1 LRPARLPWAAA
12 GEAPARSVDALPGD
26 HADRKERVSAATTW
40 HTHRGSRPVRS
51 NGMRALFLLVATGC
65 LGSAAPDQRHPTFNL
80 RETFMKSFKLV
91 ATTAWLRAASASAS
105 AQSLEIRK
113 RQAEQEGELSTLVA
127 LTNKKCG
134 IDLKATIET
143 ASFNPDEFLQKSVV
157 SWCSAALT
165 AIENVCSDAMGKQAV
180 AGAVKSLTCSGA
192 SAVSVELSGGDLK
205 YAFPFSSASNA
216 NEMIIRTYLE
226 KHL

>member
-1 LRPARLPWAAA
+1 MKILKL
-12 GEAPARSVDALPGD
+12 L
-26 HADRKERVSAATTW
+26 ATT
-40 HTHRGSRPVRS
+40 
-51 NGMRALFLLVATGC
+51 ALLVA
-65 LGSAAPDQRHPTFNL
+65 
-80 RETFMKSFKLV
+80 
-91 ATTAWLRAASASAS
+91 ASTAS

-113 RQAEQEGELSTLVA
+113 RQAEQESELSTLVA

-134 IDLKATIET
+134 IDLKAAIDT

-165 AIENVCSDAMGKQAV
+165 ALENVCSDAAGKQAV
-180 AGAVKSLTCSGA
+180 AGAIKGLTCSGA
-192 SAVSVELSGGDLK
+192 TAVSVELTNGDLK

-216 NEMIIRTYLE
+216 NEMLIRTYLE

>member
-1 LRPARLPWAAA
+1 MRIVKLL
-12 GEAPARSVDALPGD
+12 
-26 HADRKERVSAATTW
+26 ATT
-40 HTHRGSRPVRS
+40 
-51 NGMRALFLLVATGC
+51 ALLVATA
-65 LGSAAPDQRHPTFNL
+65 SIAA
-80 RETFMKSFKLV
+80 
-91 ATTAWLRAASASAS
+91 

-134 IDLKATIET
+134 IELKTTIDT

-165 AIENVCSDAMGKQAV
+165 ALENVCSDAAGKQAV
-180 AGAVKSLTCSGA
+180 AGAIKSLTCSGA
-192 SAVSVELSGGDLK
+192 AAVSVELTNGDLK

-216 NEMIIRTYLE
+216 NELVIRTYLE

>member
-1 LRPARLPWAAA
+1 M
-12 GEAPARSVDALPGD
+12 
-26 HADRKERVSAATTW
+26 KTFT
-40 HTHRGSRPVRS
+40 
-51 NGMRALFLLVATGC
+51 FL
-65 LGSAAPDQRHPTFNL
+65 
-80 RETFMKSFKLV
+80 
-91 ATTAWLRAASASAS
+91 ATTALLTGASAAAT

-113 RQAEQEGELSTLVA
+113 RQADQEAELATLVA
-127 LTNKKCG
+127 LTNTKCG
-134 IDLKATIET
+134 IDLKTTIDT
-143 ASFNPDEFLQKSVV
+143 ASFNPDEFLQKSVA

-165 AIENVCSDAMGKQAV
+165 ALENVCSDDMGKKAI

-192 SAVSVELSGGDLK
+192 PAVSVGLTDGNLK

>member
-1 LRPARLPWAAA
+1 MTIL
-12 GEAPARSVDALPGD
+12 
-26 HADRKERVSAATTW
+26 K
-40 HTHRGSRPVRS
+40 
-51 NGMRALFLLVATGC
+51 LL
-65 LGSAAPDQRHPTFNL
+65 
-80 RETFMKSFKLV
+80 
-91 ATTAWLRAASASAS
+91 ATTALLAATASTATG
-105 AQSLEIRK
+105 QSLEIRK

-165 AIENVCSDAMGKQAV
+165 ALENVCSDAAGKQAV
-180 AGAVKSLTCSGA
+180 VGAVKSLTCSGA
-192 SAVSVELSGGDLK
+192 PAVSVELTNGDLK

-216 NEMIIRTYLE
+216 NEMVIRTYLE

>member
-1 LRPARLPWAAA
+1 
-12 GEAPARSVDALPGD
+12 
-26 HADRKERVSAATTW
+26 
-40 HTHRGSRPVRS
+40 
-51 NGMRALFLLVATGC
+51 MRTLKLL
-65 LGSAAPDQRHPTFNL
+65 
-80 RETFMKSFKLV
+80 
-91 ATTAWLRAASASAS
+91 ATTALLMAAASTAS

-134 IDLKATIET
+134 IDLKTTIET
-143 ASFNPDEFLQKSVV
+143 ATFNPDEFLQKSVV

-165 AIENVCSDAMGKQAV
+165 ALENVCSDAAGKQAV
-180 AGAVKSLTCSGA
+180 AGAIKTLTCSGA
-192 SAVSVELSGGDLK
+192 PAVSVELANGDLK

-216 NEMIIRTYLE
+216 NELTIRTYLE

>member
-1 LRPARLPWAAA
+1 M
-12 GEAPARSVDALPGD
+12 
-26 HADRKERVSAATTW
+26 KTFT
-40 HTHRGSRPVRS
+40 
-51 NGMRALFLLVATGC
+51 FL
-65 LGSAAPDQRHPTFNL
+65 
-80 RETFMKSFKLV
+80 
-91 ATTAWLRAASASAS
+91 ATTALLAGASVAAT

-113 RQAEQEGELSTLVA
+113 RQADQEAELATLVA
-127 LTNKKCG
+127 LTNTKCG
-134 IDLKATIET
+134 IDLKTTIDT

-165 AIENVCSDAMGKQAV
+165 ALENVCSDDMGKKAI

-192 SAVSVELSGGDLK
+192 PAVSVGLTDGNLK

>member
-1 LRPARLPWAAA
+1 
-12 GEAPARSVDALPGD
+12 
-26 HADRKERVSAATTW
+26 
-40 HTHRGSRPVRS
+40 
-51 NGMRALFLLVATGC
+51 MRILKLL
-65 LGSAAPDQRHPTFNL
+65 
-80 RETFMKSFKLV
+80 
-91 ATTAWLRAASASAS
+91 ATTALLVVAASTAA

-134 IDLKATIET
+134 IDLKTTIET

-165 AIENVCSDAMGKQAV
+165 ALENVCSDAAGKQVV

-192 SAVSVELSGGDLK
+192 SAVSVELTNGDLK
-205 YAFPFSSASNA
+205 YAFPFTSASNA
-216 NEMIIRTYLE
+216 NELVIRTYLE

>member
-1 LRPARLPWAAA
+1 M
-12 GEAPARSVDALPGD
+12 
-26 HADRKERVSAATTW
+26 KTFT
-40 HTHRGSRPVRS
+40 
-51 NGMRALFLLVATGC
+51 FL
-65 LGSAAPDQRHPTFNL
+65 
-80 RETFMKSFKLV
+80 
-91 ATTAWLRAASASAS
+91 ATTALLAGASAAAT

-113 RQAEQEGELSTLVA
+113 RQADQEAELANLVA
-127 LTNKKCG
+127 LTNTKCG
-134 IDLKATIET
+134 IDLKTTIDT

-165 AIENVCSDAMGKQAV
+165 ALENVCSDDMGKKAI

-192 SAVSVELSGGDLK
+192 PAVSVGLTDGNLK

>member
-1 LRPARLPWAAA
+1 MRILKFLAM
-12 GEAPARSVDALPGD
+12 
-26 HADRKERVSAATTW
+26 SA
-40 HTHRGSRPVRS
+40 
-51 NGMRALFLLVATGC
+51 LLVGASGT
-65 LGSAAPDQRHPTFNL
+65 AA
-80 RETFMKSFKLV
+80 
-91 ATTAWLRAASASAS
+91 

-134 IDLKATIET
+134 IDLKTTIET
-143 ASFNPDEFLQKSVV
+143 ATFNPDEFLQKSVV

-165 AIENVCSDAMGKQAV
+165 ALENVCSDAAGKQAI
-180 AGAVKSLTCSGA
+180 AGAIKTLTCSGA
-192 SAVSVELSGGDLK
+192 AAVSVELTNGNLK

-216 NEMIIRTYLE
+216 NELAIRTYLE

>member
-1 LRPARLPWAAA
+1 MKTL
-12 GEAPARSVDALPGD
+12 
-26 HADRKERVSAATTW
+26 K
-40 HTHRGSRPVRS
+40 
-51 NGMRALFLLVATGC
+51 FL
-65 LGSAAPDQRHPTFNL
+65 
-80 RETFMKSFKLV
+80 
-91 ATTAWLRAASASAS
+91 ATTAMLVVASSTAT

-134 IDLKATIET
+134 IDLKATID
-143 ASFNPDEFLQKSVV
+143 ASSFSPDEFLQKSAV

-165 AIENVCSDAMGKQAV
+165 ALENLCSDAMGKQAV
-180 AGAVKSLTCSGA
+180 AGAIKSLTCSGA
-192 SAVSVELSGGDLK
+192 PAVSVELTAGDLK

-216 NEMIIRTYLE
+216 NELMIRTYLE